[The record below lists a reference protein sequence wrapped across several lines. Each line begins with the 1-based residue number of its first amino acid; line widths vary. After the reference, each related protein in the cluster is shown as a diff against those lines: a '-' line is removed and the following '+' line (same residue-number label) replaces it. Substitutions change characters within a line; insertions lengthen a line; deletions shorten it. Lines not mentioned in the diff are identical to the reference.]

1 MRAASSGPLKGS
13 RRDGRRVAQL
23 PACALILAAQQ
34 VLAGQHAF
42 LIRAAQ
48 RRCATRP
55 YRRCAII
62 QSDSAMPPRAPR
74 NRTISCTEAERERL
88 APGVM
93 RIGGPVSERDL
104 AGQVVAGDI
113 FTVAKHLPSGFV
125 DLLILDP
132 PYNIAKAFNGRIFR
146 KRPADEYRRWFQE
159 LVDLLAPTMKPDA
172 TLYVCSDWSTSALIF
187 PVLEASFHVRNRIT
201 WERDK
206 GRGAKRNWKNN
217 TEDIWFCTRSE
228 EYYFDVDAVKLKR
241 KVLAPYRAHGKPKDW
256 SEEQDGKYRLTHP
269 SNIWT
274 DITVPFWSMPENTD
288 HPTQKPEKLMAKLI
302 LASSKTGRL
311 RIRSVARQRHHRG
324 RRRKALTPLVR
335 SRDRCRVPVPG
346 TQAARRRQ
354 DRPVDPGLC

>member
-1 MRAASSGPLKGS
+1 
-13 RRDGRRVAQL
+13 
-23 PACALILAAQQ
+23 
-34 VLAGQHAF
+34 
-42 LIRAAQ
+42 
-48 RRCATRP
+48 
-55 YRRCAII
+55 
-62 QSDSAMPPRAPR
+62 MPPRAPR

-88 APGVM
+88 APGAM

-132 PYNIAKAFNGRIFR
+132 PYNIAKEFNGRVFR

-187 PVLEASFHVRNRIT
+187 PVLDASFHVRNRIT

-241 KVLAPYRAHGKPKDW
+241 RVLAPYRAHGKPKDW

-302 LASSKTGRL
+302 LASSRPGDYVFDPFLGSGTTAVVAEKLSRRWCGVEIDAEYQCLALKRL
-311 RIRSVARQRHHRG
+311 A
-324 RRRKALTPLVR
+324 
-335 SRDRCRVPVPG
+335 
-346 TQAARRRQ
+346 AARTEPSIQGYADGVFWERNALSGRERRVGNDSDSDNGQ
-354 DRPVDPGLC
+354 SDLFS

>member
-1 MRAASSGPLKGS
+1 
-13 RRDGRRVAQL
+13 
-23 PACALILAAQQ
+23 
-34 VLAGQHAF
+34 
-42 LIRAAQ
+42 
-48 RRCATRP
+48 
-55 YRRCAII
+55 
-62 QSDSAMPPRAPR
+62 MPPRAPR

-93 RIGGPVSERDL
+93 RIGSPVSERDL

-113 FTVAKHLPSGFV
+113 CTVAKHLPSGFV

-132 PYNIAKAFNGRIFR
+132 PYNIAKEFNGRVFR

-187 PVLEASFHVRNRIT
+187 PVLEASFHLRNRIT

-256 SEEQDGKYRLTHP
+256 SEEQDGKFRLTHP

-288 HPTQKPEKLMAKLI
+288 HPTQKPEKADGEADSGEL
-302 LASSKTGRL
+302 KTGRL
-311 RIRSVARQRHHRG
+311 RFRSVSRQRHHRG
-324 RRRKALTPLVR
+324 RCGKAFTPLVR
-335 SRDRCRVPVPG
+335 GRDRCRVPVLG
-346 TQAARRRQ
+346 TQAARERNALSGRTRRIETESTRRRQ
-354 DRPVDPGLC
+354 DRPVHPGLR